1 MRLLLAEDERE
12 LSAAL
17 QAVLKRNHYEVDA
30 VYDGGEAYDYLQ
42 TGNYDGFILD
52 VMMPVMD
59 GFTLL
64 KKIRNERNNVP
75 VLMLTAR
82 AEVDDRVQ
90 GLDLGADD
98 YLTKPFAMKEL
109 LARIRS
115 ITRRVTEA
123 ESSSLQ
129 LGNVVLDL
137 SVFTLEVE
145 GNKERLP
152 NKEFQMLQMFL
163 ANPSQIISTERFM
176 EKIWGFDS
184 DADIQVVWVY
194 ISYLRKRLKAMGANV
209 VIRAKR
215 NQGYFVEVEPVEKTK
230 EKVHSGGH
238 GIYVCG
244 AAPYDRWPECVELSQ
259 PY

>member
-1 MRLLLAEDERE
+1 M
-12 LSAAL
+12 
-17 QAVLKRNHYEVDA
+17 
-30 VYDGGEAYDYLQ
+30 
-42 TGNYDGFILD
+42 
-52 VMMPVMD
+52 
-59 GFTLL
+59 
-64 KKIRNERNNVP
+64 P

-115 ITRRVTEA
+115 ITRRMTEA

-137 SVFTLEVE
+137 LVFTLEVE

-152 NKEFQMLQMFL
+152 NKEFQMLQMLL

-194 ISYLRKRLKAMGANV
+194 ISYLRKKTESHGSQCGHPGQTESGIFCGGGAGLKKLRKKFILVAMASMFV
-209 VIRAKR
+209 VL
-215 NQGYFVEVEPVEKTK
+215 P
-230 EKVHSGGH
+230 
-238 GIYVCG
+238 
-244 AAPYDRWPECVELSQ
+244 L
-259 PY
+259 

>member
-98 YLTKPFAMKEL
+98 YLTRPFAMKEL

-215 NQGYFVEVEPVEKTK
+215 NQGYFVEVEP
-230 EKVHSGGH
+230 
-238 GIYVCG
+238 
-244 AAPYDRWPECVELSQ
+244 D
-259 PY
+259 

>member
-42 TGNYDGFILD
+42 ADNYDGVILD

-64 KKIRNERNNVP
+64 KKIRDERNNVP

-123 ESSSLQ
+123 ESSSLH

-137 SVFTLEVE
+137 SAFTLEVE

-184 DADIQVVWVY
+184 EADIQVVWVY

-215 NQGYFVEVEPVEKTK
+215 NQGYFVEVD
-230 EKVHSGGH
+230 
-238 GIYVCG
+238 
-244 AAPYDRWPECVELSQ
+244 AD
-259 PY
+259 

>member
-64 KKIRNERNNVP
+64 KRIRNERNNVP

-215 NQGYFVEVEPVEKTK
+215 NQGYFVEVEP
-230 EKVHSGGH
+230 
-238 GIYVCG
+238 
-244 AAPYDRWPECVELSQ
+244 D
-259 PY
+259 

>member
-145 GNKERLP
+145 GNKEHLL
-152 NKEFQMLQMFL
+152 QMLL

-215 NQGYFVEVEPVEKTK
+215 NQGYFVEVEP
-230 EKVHSGGH
+230 
-238 GIYVCG
+238 
-244 AAPYDRWPECVELSQ
+244 D
-259 PY
+259 

>member
-1 MRLLLAEDERE
+1 MKILVVEDENALRE
-12 LSAAL
+12 VIVRSLEKERYVVESASSFREAS
-17 QAVLKRNHYEVDA
+17 LKIND
-30 VYDGGEAYDYLQ
+30 YDY
-42 TGNYDGFILD
+42 DCIVLD
-52 VMMPVMD
+52 IMLP
-59 GFTLL
+59 GGSGLTLL
-64 KKIRNERNNVP
+64 KE
-75 VLMLTAR
+75 LR
-82 AEVDDRVQ
+82 ALRKKDSIIIISAKDSIEDKVT

-115 ITRRVTEA
+115 ITRRMTEA

-137 SVFTLEVE
+137 LVFTLEVE
-145 GNKERLP
+145 GNKDRLP
-152 NKEFQMLQMFL
+152 NKEFQMLQMLL

-215 NQGYFVEVEPVEKTK
+215 NQGYFVEVEP
-230 EKVHSGGH
+230 
-238 GIYVCG
+238 
-244 AAPYDRWPECVELSQ
+244 D
-259 PY
+259 

>member
-184 DADIQVVWVY
+184 DADIKVVWVY
-194 ISYLRKRLKAMGANV
+194 NS
-209 VIRAKR
+209 
-215 NQGYFVEVEPVEKTK
+215 
-230 EKVHSGGH
+230 
-238 GIYVCG
+238 
-244 AAPYDRWPECVELSQ
+244 
-259 PY
+259 

>member
-17 QAVLKRNHYEVDA
+17 QAVLKRNHYEVDV

-152 NKEFQMLQMFL
+152 NKEFQMLQMLL

-194 ISYLRKRLKAMGANV
+194 NSYLRKRLKAMGANV

-215 NQGYFVEVEPVEKTK
+215 NQGYFVEVEP
-230 EKVHSGGH
+230 
-238 GIYVCG
+238 
-244 AAPYDRWPECVELSQ
+244 D
-259 PY
+259 

>member
-1 MRLLLAEDERE
+1 
-12 LSAAL
+12 
-17 QAVLKRNHYEVDA
+17 
-30 VYDGGEAYDYLQ
+30 
-42 TGNYDGFILD
+42 
-52 VMMPVMD
+52 MPVMD

-215 NQGYFVEVEPVEKTK
+215 NQGYFVEVEP
-230 EKVHSGGH
+230 
-238 GIYVCG
+238 
-244 AAPYDRWPECVELSQ
+244 D
-259 PY
+259 

>member
-82 AEVDDRVQ
+82 VEVDDRVQ

-215 NQGYFVEVEPVEKTK
+215 NQGYFVEVEP
-230 EKVHSGGH
+230 
-238 GIYVCG
+238 
-244 AAPYDRWPECVELSQ
+244 D
-259 PY
+259 

>member
-30 VYDGGEAYDYLQ
+30 VYDGGEAYAYLQ

-115 ITRRVTEA
+115 ITRRMTEA

-137 SVFTLEVE
+137 LVFTLEVE

-152 NKEFQMLQMFL
+152 NK
-163 ANPSQIISTERFM
+163 
-176 EKIWGFDS
+176 
-184 DADIQVVWVY
+184 
-194 ISYLRKRLKAMGANV
+194 
-209 VIRAKR
+209 
-215 NQGYFVEVEPVEKTK
+215 
-230 EKVHSGGH
+230 
-238 GIYVCG
+238 
-244 AAPYDRWPECVELSQ
+244 
-259 PY
+259 

>member
-1 MRLLLAEDERE
+1 MRLLLAEDEWE

-215 NQGYFVEVEPVEKTK
+215 NQGYFVEVEP
-230 EKVHSGGH
+230 
-238 GIYVCG
+238 
-244 AAPYDRWPECVELSQ
+244 D
-259 PY
+259 

>member
-145 GNKERLP
+145 GNKERLT
-152 NKEFQMLQMFL
+152 NKEFQMLQMLL

-215 NQGYFVEVEPVEKTK
+215 NQGYFVEVEP
-230 EKVHSGGH
+230 
-238 GIYVCG
+238 
-244 AAPYDRWPECVELSQ
+244 D
-259 PY
+259 